1 MLRAEITIII
11 IIINIIIIMSRQVNI
26 FAFLT
31 FSLTKSQSHLLITHE
46 KAYE

>member
-1 MLRAEITIII
+1 MLRAEITS
-11 IIINIIIIMSRQVNI
+11 IIMSRQAHI

-31 FSLTKSQSHLLITHE
+31 FSLRKSQLHLLSSHE